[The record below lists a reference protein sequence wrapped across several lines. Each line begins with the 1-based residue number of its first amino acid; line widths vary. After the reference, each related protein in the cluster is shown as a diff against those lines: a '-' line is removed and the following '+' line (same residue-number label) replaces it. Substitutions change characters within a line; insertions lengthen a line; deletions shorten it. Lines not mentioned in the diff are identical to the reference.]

1 MPTVCIQINLCRR
14 GEASTTKG
22 RGWSERR
29 LGRHLYSCCS
39 AGLSVTSSQRYI
51 TSLCLL
57 AFFSHL
63 SFFPTC
69 FFLSF
74 FFSFF
79 FFISSRLFENT
90 QIIEEWTLLQWSY
103 PQSKLLL
110 WLFLASDLLCLWS
123 SRSGCDASTINCLLF
138 CVHFALKGK
147 FNDNLTT

>member
-1 MPTVCIQINLCRR
+1 MPTVCIQIKLCRR

-57 AFFSHL
+57 VF
-63 SFFPTC
+63 FFPTC
-69 FFLSF
+69 LFSPLAFFL
-74 FFSFF
+74 F

-90 QIIEEWTLLQWSY
+90 QIIEEWTLLQWNY

-123 SRSGCDASTINCLLF
+123 SKFGCDASTINCLLF
-138 CVHFALKGK
+138 CVHFALKA
-147 FNDNLTT
+147 NLMTI